1 MLIWCPIFLK
11 VSAIYRKATCEMA
24 HTIIR
29 KKIGMPKAVIS
40 VSVPPKPV
48 VIEPKE
54 SPKPVEIKKKKKEKN
69 MDAEKIRKAEELS
82 GVDPSMVKVL
92 KKEKGLIER
101 TESSKIILTEDNRQV
116 LND

>member
-29 KKIGMPKAVIS
+29 KKIGLPKAVIS
-40 VSVPPKPV
+40 VSEPPKPV